1 MKKIFV
7 CLIILLF
14 PLLVHADED
23 TVFNSLKKIAL
34 EGELLQKSQFYLV
47 MKVCKDTNKSLH
59 LSYYEKGDT
68 LIFGYFT
75 KDDGIIKNIVW
86 DESKK
91 EIYIVSA
98 KYDVNIDLKNAKKI
112 TENQVEDLAKIFWAD
127 WVLCK

>member
-1 MKKIFV
+1 
-7 CLIILLF
+7 
-14 PLLVHADED
+14 
-23 TVFNSLKKIAL
+23 
-34 EGELLQKSQFYLV
+34 